1 MLGWK
6 VDMAVEPMKQ
16 EKGFLV
22 SHSLLYS
29 SCAVTKLLD
38 NPLAPSPRLLASA
51 GKLVEKSN
59 MNREVAELDHGAI
72 HVVKIVVSL
81 SWLAV
86 VNTLGMTREENGFLL
101 AQGGGSPSN
110 HHSVTMNRYL
120 A

>member
-1 MLGWK
+1 MLGRK

-38 NPLAPSPRLLASA
+38 NPLAPSPRVLASA

-86 VNTLGMTREENGFLL
+86 VGCGQHTGYD
-101 AQGGGSPSN
+101 QGGEWVPPGPGWW
-110 HHSVTMNRYL
+110 L
-120 A
+120 P